1 MLGQKPPRAFPRQA
15 ALGPRPARDARSGRG
30 LLLALL
36 CLGGC
41 ASVHEATGIA
51 TQDDVTQLRTELA
64 GIQQTAQRAKAQS
77 DALAAQLSG
86 RPPDR
91 TDDPQRAAA
100 SLTAR
105 LDALNATLDALG
117 RRVEEIGGRVDAL
130 DRQLRGSAPGSR
142 PTLTAPAP
150 SGPVTPPA
158 PPPAGARPATGALLP
173 DDIYQAAYID
183 FSKGAYAL
191 AIDGFREFLR
201 RFPDNPKAG
210 AAQYWIG
217 EARFSAARAYANEG
231 QRDRAAQALEQAVQE
246 FRKVVAN
253 YPRSD
258 KAPTAIYKEA
268 LALVELNQ
276 PDQALSRLQ
285 YLVDN
290 FPSAEE
296 TPLARERLATLRRE
310 TAR

>member
-1 MLGQKPPRAFPRQA
+1 VGAGTVLG
-15 ALGPRPARDARSGRG
+15 
-30 LLLALL
+30 
-36 CLGGC
+36 LGGC
-41 ASVHEATGIA
+41 ASVNDMTGLA
-51 TQDDVTQLRTELA
+51 TQDDLTQLRTEVL
-64 GIQQTAQRAKAQS
+64 GVQQAVKSAKAQN
-77 DALAAQLSG
+77 DALAAQLAG
-86 RPPDR
+86 RQPDR
-91 TDDPQRAAA
+91 SDDPQRATV
-100 SLTAR
+100 TAR

-117 RRVEEIGGRVDAL
+117 HRVDEIGGRVDAL
-130 DRQLRGSAPGSR
+130 DRQLRASTPASR
-142 PTLTAPAP
+142 PTVTAPAP
-150 SGPVTPPA
+150 AGAETTT
-158 PPPAGARPATGALLP
+158 PPAGARPSTGAPGP
-173 DDIYQAAYID
+173 DDLYQAAYID
-183 FSKGAYAL
+183 FTKGAYPL
-191 AIDGFREFLR
+191 AMEGFGEFLR

-217 EARFSAARAYANEG
+217 EARFSMAHGYANEG
-231 QRDRAAQALEQAVQE
+231 QADKSKQALEQAVQE

-296 TPLARERLATLRRE
+296 TPLARERLAALRKE